1 MTVAYVCREHSWHT
15 HDPDSRCPQC
25 KSTPR
30 FSAEERAALEG
41 GLNALGSNL
50 RDREEDLR
58 EEIESHIQDP
68 ETQRFMQENIDNI
81 RAEIATLRKM
91 LEE

>member
-1 MTVAYVCREHSWHT
+1 VPRNG
-15 HDPDSRCPQC
+15 PRC
-25 KSTPR
+25 
-30 FSAEERAALEG
+30 
-41 GLNALGSNL
+41 
-50 RDREEDLR
+50 LR